1 MAPYS
6 DDKLAA
12 QAAEKGD
19 VGTGDMMADEHHLT
33 RRVLWKLDTR
43 WAKAPVARAPRDHD
57 D

>member
-1 MAPYS
+1 MASYS
-6 DDKLAA
+6 EDKAAA
-12 QAAEKGD
+12 QEVEKGD
-19 VGTGDMMADEHHLT
+19 VGTEDMMTDEHHLT